1 MVRSFEREFFFF
13 VVSLNVFRGTGEGG
27 MEIIAE
33 SVKFDVVRHDTSIR
47 PLENSFNVVRKTTGS
62 EKRKK
67 RERGEKRI
75 DNNNVSREN
84 DETFRETRFVLF
96 SAMFIETT
104 VLKIGFGKRVIYFER
119 NLKLNGNLR
128 RY

>member
-1 MVRSFEREFFFF
+1 M
-13 VVSLNVFRGTGEGG
+13 
-27 MEIIAE
+27 
-33 SVKFDVVRHDTSIR
+33 
-47 PLENSFNVVRKTTGS
+47 RKITGS

-96 SAMFIETT
+96 STMFIETT

>member
-1 MVRSFEREFFFF
+1 MYFG
-13 VVSLNVFRGTGEGG
+13 GTGKGG
-27 MEIIAE
+27 VEIIAE

-47 PLENSFNVVRKTTGS
+47 SLENSLS
-62 EKRKK
+62 CEKPLALKK
-67 RERGEKRI
+67 GKKERERGEKRI